1 MNDIL
6 GKMDRGYEVALQ
18 EYEKA
23 LRSRNKLL
31 KRDEVDP
38 RSVRAFDGI
47 LSSRGEKIGQSRSA
61 FVEELRP
68 WVMEVFHEL
77 IGEGLRMSL
86 HYAPRVEP
94 SAENLQACLE
104 RAYTKDRA
112 RGFTADGPHADD
124 MEFKLRDVN
133 ARHHASQGQHRMA
146 ALALKIAEL
155 QVLTA
160 VSGAVPILLLDDVS
174 SELDRGRN
182 RILFEILTR
191 LGGQVFLTTTHPEF
205 ILLEEGR
212 VDFEVQSGALRSSA
226 PSREASEMSRST
238 ELS

>member
-1 MNDIL
+1 
-6 GKMDRGYEVALQ
+6 
-18 EYEKA
+18 
-23 LRSRNKLL
+23 
-31 KRDEVDP
+31 
-38 RSVRAFDGI
+38 
-47 LSSRGEKIGQSRSA
+47 
-61 FVEELRP
+61 
-68 WVMEVFHEL
+68 MEVFHEL
-77 IGEGLRMSL
+77 VGEGLRMTL
-86 HYAPRVEP
+86 DYAPRVEP
-94 SAENLQACLE
+94 SADHLQACLE
-104 RAYTKDRA
+104 RAYPKDRA

-124 MEFKLRDVN
+124 LEFRLREVN

-205 ILLEEGR
+205 ILLDEAR
-212 VDFEVQSGALRSSA
+212 VDFEVQLGELRSSI
-226 PSREASEMSRST
+226 PSREESPSSRSND
-238 ELS
+238 SS

>member
-1 MNDIL
+1 MT
-6 GKMDRGYEVALQ
+6 
-18 EYEKA
+18 
-23 LRSRNKLL
+23 
-31 KRDEVDP
+31 
-38 RSVRAFDGI
+38 
-47 LSSRGEKIGQSRSA
+47 LS
-61 FVEELRP
+61 
-68 WVMEVFHEL
+68 
-77 IGEGLRMSL
+77 
-86 HYAPRVEP
+86 YAPRVEP
-94 SAENLQACLE
+94 SAETIQACLE
-104 RAYTKDRA
+104 RAYAKDRA

-124 MEFKLRDVN
+124 LEFRLRDVN

-155 QVLTA
+155 QVLSE

-212 VDFEVQSGALRSSA
+212 VDFEVQFGQLGSSLI
-226 PSREASEMSRST
+226 SLEESST
-238 ELS
+238 SCAKDSS